1 MGWPPSKADRLAK
14 AIPATP
20 GITLAQ
26 AEKESPEFKKLLSE
40 DPECRVLFELAQSVE
55 GIARHTGVHAAGV
68 VISKDPIHEHIPLYR
83 GTDGQPITAYEMGIL
98 EKLNMLKMDFLG
110 LSNLTV
116 IARTVE
122 AVNKSLDEGFDI
134 RKIPLD
140 DEKTFQMLSSGETTG
155 VFQLESAGMRR
166 YVAELKPTSIR
177 ELAAMIALY
186 RPGPLNHIPTYI
198 SNKFGKTKPQ
208 ILDDRMK
215 PILEETYG
223 VIVYQDQVLKL
234 VQALAGF
241 SLGKADLLRRAM
253 GKKDKDAMKALAK
266 DFFAGTDANGMPRD
280 KAEKVWELL
289 LPFAGYAFNKAH
301 AICYAFLAYRTAYLK
316 AHFPAEYMAA
326 LLDAYKS
333 REDKVVAFVEQAR
346 RMGIKVLPP
355 DVNSSEAGFA
365 VKDGSIQFGLTA
377 IKGVGNGLVQA
388 ILQSRDGDSGKFTHL
403 FEFASRLKSNGLSK
417 NSLEAL
423 IKSGALDSI
432 EPNRARTLEAH
443 EAALIYAE
451 RITKSREVGQDSLFL
466 EESNAVAEYP
476 ALPEI
481 PDLPRMQKLASEKE
495 VLGVYVSDHPLRG
508 YESFLRRSISHQC
521 ANIEEVPDGTQV
533 QLAGI
538 LVNVR
543 TQIRKTTKE
552 MWAQIAIEDL
562 TGVATLLAFPK
573 TYEKYKQHLIK
584 DSIVKL
590 KGVVVHSQ
598 FQGESR
604 IEVRLEH
611 IEPLELKEDEPKH
624 PELDTPKLALK
635 IRRAGRDDLRRLE
648 NLAAKHVGIHRLV
661 IKIET
666 DTGVQEVPTRY
677 LVEPSTDFRD
687 NLLGVFPDAA
697 VEIEAPKVAC

>member
-1 MGWPPSKADRLAK
+1 
-14 AIPATP
+14 
-20 GITLAQ
+20 
-26 AEKESPEFKKLLSE
+26 
-40 DPECRVLFELAQSVE
+40 
-55 GIARHTGVHAAGV
+55 
-68 VISKDPIHEHIPLYR
+68 
-83 GTDGQPITAYEMGIL
+83 
-98 EKLNMLKMDFLG
+98 
-110 LSNLTV
+110 
-116 IARTVE
+116 
-122 AVNKSLDEGFDI
+122 
-134 RKIPLD
+134 
-140 DEKTFQMLSSGETTG
+140 
-155 VFQLESAGMRR
+155 
-166 YVAELKPTSIR
+166 
-177 ELAAMIALY
+177 
-186 RPGPLNHIPTYI
+186 
-198 SNKFGKTKPQ
+198 
-208 ILDDRMK
+208 
-215 PILEETYG
+215 
-223 VIVYQDQVLKL
+223 
-234 VQALAGF
+234 
-241 SLGKADLLRRAM
+241 
-253 GKKDKDAMKALAK
+253 MKALAK

-388 ILQSRDGDSGKFTHL
+388 ILQSRDGDRGKFTHL
-403 FEFASRLKSNGLSK
+403 FEFASRLKPSGLSK

-466 EESNAVAEYP
+466 EESNVVAQYP

-508 YESFLRRSISHQC
+508 HESFLRRSISHQC

-543 TQIRKTTKE
+543 TQIRKSTKE